1 LASRRAAQA
10 IRYQALITTIEAR
23 LVLRQLGQLH
33 ADDQNTLRHLLALV
47 LG

>member
-1 LASRRAAQA
+1 V
-10 IRYQALITTIEAR
+10 IKPLITTIEAR

-33 ADDQNTLRHLLALV
+33 ADDQKALRQVLAAV